1 MRLHRDY
8 DPDRPTANE
17 SDYFGNCSV
26 CGSFIDIRDLGQV
39 LTHIHDAEIEIGLGR
54 SGLRFAFR
62 SSRSPR
68 QMPIAC
74 AISIHATAITTNNAA
89 RPMSGVAGSGRVMM
103 RWDGKGSEK
112 PARR

>member
-1 MRLHRDY
+1 VR
-8 DPDRPTANE
+8 
-17 SDYFGNCSV
+17 
-26 CGSFIDIRDLGQV
+26 SFIDIRDLGQV
-39 LTHIHDAEIEIGLGR
+39 LAHIHDAEIEIGLGR
-54 SGLRFAFR
+54 SGLRFASR

-89 RPMSGVAGSGRVMM
+89 ISKARPMSGVAGSGRVMM
-103 RWDGKGSEK
+103 RWDRKGSEK